1 MLQESL
7 IPSFWFF
14 SKHDSSDHPYFDE
27 RRKANSFFF
36 FLKLTAIHVSIIP
49 EPESCSILA
58 FLLAMAFF
66 GVLFLCGHQSSFSP
80 KLC

>member
-1 MLQESL
+1 MIHL
-7 IPSFWFF
+7 INRTLM
-14 SKHDSSDHPYFDE
+14 KGE
-27 RRKANSFFF
+27 KQTLF

-58 FLLAMAFF
+58 FLLPMAFF
-66 GVLFLCGHQSSFSP
+66 GVLFLCGHQISFSP

>member
-1 MLQESL
+1 MIHL
-7 IPSFWFF
+7 IIRTSM
-14 SKHDSSDHPYFDE
+14 KGE
-27 RRKANSFFF
+27 KQTLFF